1 MDVADQLA
9 ECTAGGLCTSQWC
22 WCPRVRT
29 RWIEV
34 GHLCPDVYQRLGP
47 PFASCHC
54 LGNSR
59 PHHVQHGYHIVLST
73 LFATAD
79 RPWSEDTCVPG
90 ALNLLTVPTYSLR
103 CLLVIGLITIWPKS
117 NTLTRLR
124 SQHCSRSTLHIVVEP
139 LQHLFGQASYVYSV

>member
-1 MDVADQLA
+1 MYCRGPVYVAMVLVSESPNTLDRGGTLVPRCLSAPRTSFRKLSLPRQLQA
-9 ECTAGGLCTSQWC
+9 SS
-22 WCPRVRT
+22 CPT
-29 RWIEV
+29 R
-34 GHLCPDVYQRLGP
+34 
-47 PFASCHC
+47 
-54 LGNSR
+54 
-59 PHHVQHGYHIVLST
+59 YHIVLST